1 MADKDKLYQ
10 IKLDIKKGKNI
21 VGSDGSVC
29 SPYLKVAW
37 GGKKQQKT
45 KVIPK
50 SAEPEWSFSCQLEI
64 KKEKN
69 PQKPGIEFELIEHK
83 QFSEKEIS
91 KTTYQL
97 PESLILGEACNYS
110 VPMTIATSKGE
121 QKCEI
126 LIAITAINFGKDK
139 QDEEKKKHDETQKKF
154 AQLVEQLATDSKA
167 REGMMKLPYEARA
180 QLVEQHRDKLANEKH
195 PDEYV
200 VLLIKEITRKNIQ
213 LAGGLQKSHS
223 ASNGSLGSLSPGKV
237 DEGLSVAELKNIS
250 VALRSRGLDWI
261 HQFHKLGA
269 TTRLVELLSLYVQQK
284 DHTEESLQ
292 KQLECL
298 NCIKNLMNNNVG
310 IGYIFGIKDSFKT
323 IVLCL
328 GSQYEKVNEL
338 AIGLLNT
345 ICFLPKI
352 NGHKL
357 LIELL
362 NYFKEEK
369 KESRRFISIV
379 QSLKSKS
386 GTIETKET
394 LKTKSIYLSFI
405 NIIVNTPAEIDLR
418 LALRQEFY
426 WLGIK
431 EILVKLSNYTY
442 DESPELDTQITVFE
456 EEESKDNKEMA
467 ERFQEFK
474 GLNLENVDD
483 VLKTLMDRIRPKG
496 LVDCMREI
504 SKDLLLLPID
514 DDVGIRNW
522 VLASRIIK
530 QISLREKNIGID
542 EDILPLENLLLMCEQ
557 EAKEVPLK
565 SQIESLKKDAL
576 DLSKKITTQEIELKE
591 KVEIIKKNE
600 ELTTKQLEEQINIAK
615 KKDEEINKLKELVEQ
630 LKLAQSAIKQQ
641 QQQPDSASIVT
652 PTTSAPPPPPP
663 PMIGGGAP
671 PPPPPPPMT
680 GGGPPP
686 PMTGGGPPPP
696 PPPPMTGGGPPPP
709 PPPPMTGGGGP
720 PPPPP
725 PGGKAGGPPP
735 PPPPGGF
742 GKGPPPP
749 PGGFGKKAAA
759 PPRKEVPV
767 PGLKMKGLQWVSLN
781 DKKIQGTIFS
791 KFNLE
796 TSKDIN
802 LDYKDIEGVFAA
814 KVIEKKEASS
824 APKKTGPVSII
835 DPKTSQNLSIF
846 LSQFKG
852 KSFDEICGA
861 ISKGDETMFQP
872 NHIDA
877 LIGFLPSE
885 DDISNINEFLREEKD
900 ITKLGPPEQFS
911 MKIHSVPQVKSR
923 LQAMKFKYAYE
934 SKKSDLKVDIDNFK
948 QGTLEI
954 KGSEKIPKLLEVIL
968 ILGNFINGGTARGNA
983 YGFKLNTIT
992 KLADTKST
1000 DNKLSLVNY
1009 LTRVVIKDFPH
1020 LNGFAQDLGHVEAA
1034 GRVSLSQV
1042 QAEVATLRKEFVQV
1056 QKSIETLNSG
1066 SNGEEIDPFKVKYE
1080 EFCTQTSEDIDL
1092 ITSSSQQIETDYKDL
1107 LTMFGEDSKTEP
1119 NEFFGMFTKFMEQY
1133 DKATKENEQLSIQA
1147 EKIAKRE
1154 AAKKIKEEE
1163 DAKKKQLAE
1172 ERKQKGEEAIPE
1184 AVVDDL
1190 LNTIASGDAFK
1201 NRRRRARCTDSTSNV
1216 EPIDL

>member
-1 MADKDKLYQ
+1 MADKEKLFQ

-45 KVIPK
+45 KVITK
-50 SAEPEWSFSCQLEI
+50 SGEPEWNFSCQLEI

-69 PQKPGIEFELIEHK
+69 PQKPGLEFELIDHK

-97 PESLILGEACNYS
+97 PESLILGESCNYS
-110 VPMTIATSKGE
+110 VPMTIATNKGE

-126 LIAITAINFGKDK
+126 LISITAINFGKDK
-139 QDEEKKKHDETQKKF
+139 QDEEKKKYDEIQKKF

-167 REGMMKLPYEARA
+167 REGMMKLSYETRI

-223 ASNGSLGSLSPGKV
+223 ASSGSLSPVTPRV
-237 DEGLSVAELKNIS
+237 DDGLSAAELKNIS

-379 QSLKSKS
+379 ESLKSKP
-386 GTIETKET
+386 GVVETKET

-456 EEESKDNKEMA
+456 EEESKDNKEMS

-474 GLNLENVDD
+474 GLNLDSVDD

-504 SKDLLLLPID
+504 SKDLLILPID

-565 SQIESLKKDAL
+565 SQIESLKKDAQ
-576 DLSKKITTQEIELKE
+576 DLAKKITTQEIELKE

-600 ELTTKQLEEQINIAK
+600 ELTTKQLEEQINITK
-615 KKDEEINKLKELVEQ
+615 KKDDEITQLKAMVEQ
-630 LKLAQSAIKQQ
+630 LKLTQGTGK
-641 QQQPDSASIVT
+641 PDSAAVVT
-652 PTTSAPPPPPP
+652 PSAT
-663 PMIGGGAP
+663 A
-671 PPPPPPPMT
+671 
-680 GGGPPP
+680 
-686 PMTGGGPPPP
+686 PP

-709 PPPPMTGGGGP
+709 PPPPMMGGGP

-725 PGGKAGGPPP
+725 PPMMGGGPPPPPPPPGGKGAGGPPP
-735 PPPPGGF
+735 PPPPPGGKGAGGPPPPPPPF

-749 PGGFGKKAAA
+749 PGGFGVKKAAA

-767 PGLKMKGLQWVSLN
+767 PALKMKGLQWVSLN

-791 KFNLE
+791 KFNIE

-814 KVIEKKEASS
+814 KVIEKKEST

-852 KSFDEICGA
+852 KSYDEICGA
-861 ISKGDETMFQP
+861 IAKGDETVFQP

-911 MKIHSVPQVKSR
+911 MKIHAVPQVKSR

-948 QGTLEI
+948 QGTQEI

-1009 LTRVVIKDFPH
+1009 LTRVVIKDFPT
-1020 LNGFAQDLGHVEAA
+1020 LNNFAQDLAHVESA

-1066 SNGEEIDPFKVKYE
+1066 EEVDPFKVKFE
-1080 EFCTQTSEDIDL
+1080 EFCIQTSEDIDL
-1092 ITSSSQQIETDYKDL
+1092 ITSSSQQIETDYKEL
-1107 LTMFGEDSKTEP
+1107 LAMFGEDSKSEP
-1119 NEFFGMFTKFMEQY
+1119 SEFFGMFTKFMDQY

-1154 AAKKIKEEE
+1154 AAKKLKEEE

-1172 ERKQKGEEAIPE
+1172 ERKQKGEEAAPE
-1184 AVVDDL
+1184 SVVDDL

-1201 NRRRRARCTDSTSNV
+1201 NRRRRAKNV
-1216 EPIDL
+1216 GRDTELDAIEI

>member
-1 MADKDKLYQ
+1 MADKLYQ

-29 SPYLKVAW
+29 SPYLRVTW

-45 KVIPK
+45 KVITK
-50 SAEPEWSFSCQLEI
+50 SAEPEWNFSCLLEI

-69 PQKPGIEFELIEHK
+69 PQKPGLEFELIEHK

-91 KTTYQL
+91 STTYQL

-110 VPMTIATSKGE
+110 VPMSIATSKGD

-139 QDEEKKKHDETQKKF
+139 QDEEKKRHDEIQKKF

-223 ASNGSLGSLSPGKV
+223 ASNASLGSLSPVTPRV
-237 DEGLSVAELKNIS
+237 DDGLSVAELKNIS

-328 GSQYEKVNEL
+328 GSEYEKVNEL

-379 QSLKSKS
+379 KSLKSKA
-386 GTIETKET
+386 GVIETKET

-456 EEESKDNKEMA
+456 EEESKDNKEMS

-474 GLNLENVDD
+474 GLNLDNVDD

-530 QISLREKNIGID
+530 QISLRDKNIGID

-565 SQIESLKKDAL
+565 SQIESLKKDAQ
-576 DLSKKITTQEIELKE
+576 DLAKKITTQDIELKE

-615 KKDEEINKLKELVEQ
+615 KKDEEINQLKALVEQ
-630 LKLAQSAIKQQ
+630 LKLTQGTAK
-641 QQQPDSASIVT
+641 PDSAAAS
-652 PTTSAPPPPPP
+652 TSVAPPPPPP
-663 PMIGGGAP
+663 PMTGGGAPP

-680 GGGPPP
+680 GGGGP
-686 PMTGGGPPPP
+686 PPPP

-709 PPPPMTGGGGP
+709 PPPPPMTGGGP

-725 PGGKAGGPPP
+725 PPGGGPPPPPPPPGAKAGGPPP
-735 PPPPGGF
+735 PPPPF

-749 PGGFGKKAAA
+749 PGGFGMKKAAA

-767 PGLKMKGLQWVSLN
+767 PALKMKGLQWVSLN

-791 KFNLE
+791 KFNLD

-814 KVIEKKEASS
+814 KVIEKKEST

-852 KSFDEICGA
+852 KSYDDICGA
-861 ISKGDETMFQP
+861 ISKGDETVFQP

-885 DDISNINEFLREEKD
+885 DDINNINEFLREEKD

-911 MKIHSVPQVKSR
+911 MKIHSVPQVKAR

-948 QGTLEI
+948 QGTQEI

-1020 LNGFAQDLGHVEAA
+1020 LNSFAQDLGHVEAA

-1066 SNGEEIDPFKVKYE
+1066 TGEEAVDPFKVKYE
-1080 EFCTQTSEDIDL
+1080 EFCTQTAEDIDL

-1107 LTMFGEDSKTEP
+1107 LAMFGEDSKSEP
-1119 NEFFGMFTKFMEQY
+1119 SEFFGMFTKFMDQY

-1154 AAKKIKEEE
+1154 AAKKLKEEE

-1172 ERKQKGEEAIPE
+1172 ERKQKGETVEVKE
-1184 AVVDDL
+1184 SVVDDL
-1190 LNTIASGDAFK
+1190 LDTIASGDAFK
-1201 NRRRRARCTDSTSNV
+1201 NRRRRARKTDQDSTI